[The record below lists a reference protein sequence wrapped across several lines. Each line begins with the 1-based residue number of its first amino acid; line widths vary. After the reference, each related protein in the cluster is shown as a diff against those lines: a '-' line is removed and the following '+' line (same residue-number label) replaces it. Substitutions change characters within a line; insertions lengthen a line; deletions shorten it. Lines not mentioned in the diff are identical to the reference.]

1 MLSLA
6 NDLATRWHHARRA
19 ALRASLSETHP
30 TQSEEEL
37 LALALPRDAEGA
49 LRRVFEHSKKLGD
62 GFRSYH
68 GLDLPIADLALL
80 LPRLST
86 PCAGSTW
93 SKTEHP
99 LHYRSERPGCA
110 TGRSV
115 PRACDFYREALDGLV
130 LGLSGLAY
138 HTRHESIGSGSER
151 CIDVLYVH
159 PQSPVRFGPI
169 PEDVASGL
177 EEVRKITRVFDSTA
191 RLDFLGVSERVLYY
205 SLVSA
210 PDSTNIKLTTVIERS
225 VQRRYPGLIARDVS
239 PRAVL
244 ADP

>member
-1 MLSLA
+1 MLFLA

-19 ALRASLSETHP
+19 ALRASFSESDP
-30 TQSEEEL
+30 TQSEEDL
-37 LALALPRDAEGA
+37 LSLALPRDPEGA
-49 LRRVFEHSKKLGD
+49 LRRGFEYSKKLGN
-62 GFRSYH
+62 GFRSHH
-68 GLDLPIADLALL
+68 GLDLTLADLALL

-93 SKTEHP
+93 TKTEHP
-99 LHYRSERPGCA
+99 LHYRSERRGCA
-110 TGRSV
+110 TGRSI

-138 HTRHESIGSGSER
+138 HARHESIGSGADR
-151 CIDVLYVH
+151 CVDVIYVH

-169 PEDVASGL
+169 PEDVAEGL
-177 EEVRKITRVFDSTA
+177 AQVRNTTRIFDSTA
-191 RLDFLGVSERVLYY
+191 RLDFLGISEGVLYY

-210 PDSTNIKLTTVIERS
+210 PESPNLKLTTVIERS
-225 VQRRYPGLIARDVS
+225 VQRRYPGLIARDAS

-244 ADP
+244 TEP